1 MLKKKKGKSKLL
13 ENTFMLYL
21 LTFSN
26 YFFNLITVPL
36 QTRVLGPEI
45 FGRIGFCLAV
55 STYFRLLY
63 DFGFLLSATEDVSK
77 NYKDKK
83 YVSKVFTSV
92 NFIKVILVIVSVI
105 PLIVLLFTVDIFK
118 NDPLLFILY
127 FIYVAID
134 CFEPDF
140 LYRGYEQM
148 KAITIRNVFVK
159 LFFTIMIFLFLKKS
173 TDYMI
178 IPILNIIG
186 AVVALFLV
194 YRDVKKRFGI
204 NFCKVDKVD
213 VKRCFSRSRIFFL
226 SRIASTLYGATNTFI
241 LGLIYPTGPV
251 LGHYTSSDK
260 VLSATRQ
267 AISPISDSVYPH
279 MVKNK
284 DFNLIKRL
292 LKIFMPIIIVGC
304 TVVFIFAKPLCI
316 FAFGKEYAES
326 AVILRFMIPIIIMT
340 LPTYLLGFPTMSPL
354 GISNKA
360 NLSVIIS
367 SIYHAIGLLVLYLFG
382 VLNITSLCILTITT
396 ESLVLL
402 IRIYYIYKNR
412 DKFKQ

>member
-173 TDYMI
+173 
-178 IPILNIIG
+178 
-186 AVVALFLV
+186 
-194 YRDVKKRFGI
+194 K
-204 NFCKVDKVD
+204 
-213 VKRCFSRSRIFFL
+213 
-226 SRIASTLYGATNTFI
+226 
-241 LGLIYPTGPV
+241 
-251 LGHYTSSDK
+251 
-260 VLSATRQ
+260 
-267 AISPISDSVYPH
+267 
-279 MVKNK
+279 
-284 DFNLIKRL
+284 
-292 LKIFMPIIIVGC
+292 
-304 TVVFIFAKPLCI
+304 
-316 FAFGKEYAES
+316 
-326 AVILRFMIPIIIMT
+326 
-340 LPTYLLGFPTMSPL
+340 
-354 GISNKA
+354 
-360 NLSVIIS
+360 
-367 SIYHAIGLLVLYLFG
+367 
-382 VLNITSLCILTITT
+382 
-396 ESLVLL
+396 
-402 IRIYYIYKNR
+402 
-412 DKFKQ
+412 